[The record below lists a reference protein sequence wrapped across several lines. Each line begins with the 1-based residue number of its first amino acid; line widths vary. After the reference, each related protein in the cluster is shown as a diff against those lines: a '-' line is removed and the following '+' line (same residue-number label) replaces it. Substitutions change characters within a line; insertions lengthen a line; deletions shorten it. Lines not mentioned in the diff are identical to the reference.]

1 MKETNMRTAII
12 AVTGVLAGSLGVAAR
27 ANPPPDAT
35 TFQMTIDHAGVT
47 SSGGAVAL
55 QASPLWTVPLPGP
68 SSYPLISNGIVYV
81 TIGKS
86 TSGPNGSQLLAL
98 DAKTGNTVWGPVA
111 IAGTYQWSNASID
124 GGKLFVVNF
133 DGVLRSFDATTGA
146 LGFSVQLPGQY
157 AFSSPPNASG
167 GVVYTGGAGSG
178 GTVYAADETAGAV
191 LWSMGVANG
200 DNSSPA
206 LSGSGVY
213 VSYVCPQVYDFD
225 PDTGAQLWHYNPNC
239 DGGGGT
245 TPVYSGGRLYVRDT
259 NGSGYVFD
267 ATSGAVLY
275 QFSASTIPAVTST
288 AAYYLNN
295 NGVLE
300 AHDPASGKLL
310 WSFQGDGKLSS
321 APIVV
326 DQYLIE
332 GSSSGALFAL
342 EAGSGRVVWQGS
354 AGAPISGPDEN
365 GVAQPLSGLAIAD
378 GVLVVPAGNSLVA
391 YSLLGPAPPGAVTA
405 TAGVDQV
412 SLTWTASAGATSYQV
427 FVGTQAG
434 GEATQAA
441 MTGVTGTSATV
452 TGLASG
458 ATYFFTVRAVTG
470 KLLSFASTEASASPS
485 ALQAPTSVKAAAGD
499 GSISLSWT
507 AAAGAGSYSVFMG
520 TTAGAEAATAVSTGV
535 VGNSTRITGLTN
547 GTKYYFVVKSVAASF
562 TSSASNE
569 ASGTPV
575 APAPV
580 DVEGGGG
587 GGGGSTGLAEIACL
601 LALLALRRRRSE
613 APV

>member
-1 MKETNMRTAII
+1 MRTAIM
-12 AVTGVLAGSLGVAAR
+12 AVAGILAGSLGGEAR
-27 ANPPPDAT
+27 SNPPPDAT

-55 QASPLWTVPLPGP
+55 QASPLWTVQLPGP
-68 SSYPLISNGIVYV
+68 SSYPLISNGVVYV
-81 TIGKS
+81 TIGAS
-86 TSGPNGSQLLAL
+86 VSGPNGSQLLAL
-98 DAKTGNTVWGPVA
+98 DAKTGKTVWGPVA

-146 LGFSVQLPGQY
+146 PGFSVQLPGQY

-167 GVVYTGGAGSG
+167 GVLYTGGAGSG
-178 GTVYAADETAGAV
+178 GTVYAADEIAGTV

-225 PDTGAQLWHYNPNC
+225 PGTGAQLWHYNPNC

-295 NGVLE
+295 GALE
-300 AHDPASGKLL
+300 AHDPASGQLL
-310 WSFQGDGKLSS
+310 WSFPGDARLSS

-332 GSSSGALFAL
+332 GSGSGALFAL
-342 EAGSGRVVWQGS
+342 DAGSGRVVWQGN
-354 AGAPISGPDEN
+354 AGASIPAPDEN
-365 GVAQPLSGLAIAD
+365 GVGQPLSGLAIAD
-378 GVLVVPAGNSLVA
+378 GVLVVPAGNSLVG
-391 YSLLGPAPPGAVTA
+391 YSLLGPPPPGAVTA

-412 SLTWTASAGATSYQV
+412 SLSWAASAGAASYQV
-427 FVGTQAG
+427 FVGTRSG
-434 GEATQAA
+434 GEAAEATL
-441 MTGVTGTSATV
+441 TGVTGTSATV

-458 ATYFFTVRAVTG
+458 PTYFFTVRAVAG
-470 KLLSFASTEASASPS
+470 KLVSFASAEASAAPS
-485 ALQAPTSVKAAAGD
+485 TLEPPANVTAAAGD
-499 GSISLSWT
+499 GSMSLSWT

-520 TTAGAEAATAVSTGV
+520 TGPGAEAATAISAGV
-535 VGNSTRITGLTN
+535 VGTATKITGLSN
-547 GTKYYFVVKSVAASF
+547 GTKYYFVVKSLAASF
-562 TSSASNE
+562 TSAASNE
-569 ASGTPV
+569 ASGTPT

-580 DVEGGGG
+580 DNTGGG
-587 GGGGSTGLAEIACL
+587 GGGGSTGLAELGFL
-601 LALLALRRRRSE
+601 LALLAVRRRRT
-613 APV
+613 AV